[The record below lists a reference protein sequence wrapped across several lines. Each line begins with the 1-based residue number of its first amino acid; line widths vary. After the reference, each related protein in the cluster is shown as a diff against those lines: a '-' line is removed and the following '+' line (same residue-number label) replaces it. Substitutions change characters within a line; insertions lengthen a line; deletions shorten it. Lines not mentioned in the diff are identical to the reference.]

1 MKSAEQRVQ
10 DAFSQIKAPQ
20 SAVDAALARIAE
32 LRVEQERA
40 RGGAAKAAPD
50 ASGGAASAGSSSAE
64 AAEPSPSGASAR
76 IAPRVHRGGR
86 GRARRWLAAA
96 CVVLAAV
103 GLLGGGVVF
112 MQPTAYMGIDVNP
125 SIELGVN
132 RFDVVVCAEGLND
145 DGEAVLAGASVLF
158 KPVGQALDALTGSD
172 SFAAY
177 VRDDG
182 VVEITVTADDERQA
196 EYLCAQGD
204 HCLAGMGAQGSCRM
218 AGGRS
223 ATRPIMRVWAWRA
236 TGPPRSYWPWIPR

>member
-1 MKSAEQRVQ
+1 MLRLLASPSSASSRSV
-10 DAFSQIKAPQ
+10 
-20 SAVDAALARIAE
+20 
-32 LRVEQERA
+32 